1 MALRFL
7 SLSIE
12 ELPVCLNFA
21 FKTFRPCWPSVVWPL
36 FRFGF
41 VFRFG
46 FAVAIVLL
54 PGLPGFPFV
63 GFHPD
68 FLFPSGDAPQMT
80 ADPLL
85 THSRTSPGHLAAL
98 V

>member
-1 MALRFL
+1 L

-21 FKTFRPCWPSVVWPL
+21 FKTFRLCWPSVVWPL

-68 FLFPSGDAPQMT
+68 PLFPSGDASQVA
-80 ADPLL
+80 ADLL
-85 THSRTSPGHLAAL
+85 LRHSRTSIGHSAAL
-98 V
+98 I